1 MILYHVQN
9 KSFKGYE
16 ELQINYVCMILR
28 ILLKI
33 NIEKLLFQTNKHVCK
48 PTYITEEPE
57 KISVKARKSKENT
70 LTDAS

>member
-1 MILYHVQN
+1 MFRIKVLKDMRSYR
-9 KSFKGYE
+9 STM
-16 ELQINYVCMILR
+16 YVWYWGSY
-28 ILLKI
+28 LLKI

-48 PTYITEEPE
+48 PTDITEEPE